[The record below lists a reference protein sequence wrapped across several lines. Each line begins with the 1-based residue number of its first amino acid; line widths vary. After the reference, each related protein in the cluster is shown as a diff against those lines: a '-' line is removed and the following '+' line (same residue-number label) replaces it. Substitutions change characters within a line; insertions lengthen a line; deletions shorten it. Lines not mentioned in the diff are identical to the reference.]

1 MDFGFDADQEALREL
16 AKRALANAKDP
27 WAELTRAGLTGV
39 MLPADAGGAGLGFVE
54 QCLVFEQAGRAAA
67 PAAIV
72 PSLIAGAALA
82 RLGVTEALDRATLAL
97 HELGATTTIARA
109 PESGGWTLDG
119 VKVAVPA
126 LERATQIIVPARLD
140 GAVVLAR
147 VAADAPGLR
156 REAGVSTD
164 ETTVH
169 RLTFDGVTVGDAAL
183 LAREDGGAPTL
194 EWIVRHVTVGFAAY
208 ELGIAARQL
217 EMTAEHVLRRQQFGK
232 PIGLFQAVGQRCA
245 DMHIDVESLRL
256 ATWEAA
262 YLLASDGNEPSAKV
276 DAAVATAAFWAAD
289 AGARVAVGAQHLH
302 AGIGFDRAYPLY
314 RYFLAAKRV
323 ELELGGA
330 TQQLARLGR
339 ILATEASV

>member
-1 MDFGFDADQEALREL
+1 MDFAFNADQEALREL
-16 AKRALANAKDP
+16 AKKALAHAADP
-27 WAELTRAGLTGV
+27 WAELARAGLTSV
-39 MLPADAGGAGLGFVE
+39 MLPVELGGAGLSIIE

-67 PAAIV
+67 PAALV

-82 RLGVTEALDRATLAL
+82 RLSVSDELDRATVAL
-97 HELGATTTIARA
+97 HELGRATTLTRA
-109 PESGGWTLDG
+109 AGRSDGWQLDG
-119 VKVAVPA
+119 VKVAVPG
-126 LERATQIIVPARLD
+126 LERATQIIVPARLE
-140 GAVVLAR
+140 GGGMALAR
-147 VAADAPGLR
+147 VATEARGLK

-169 RLTFDGVTVGDAAL
+169 RLTFDGVMLDEAAVTTGER
-183 LAREDGGAPTL
+183 AAPMRD
-194 EWIVRHVTVGFAAY
+194 WILRHVTLGFAAY

-217 EMTAEHVLRRQQFGK
+217 EMTAEYVLRRQQFGK

-262 YLLASDGNEPSAKV
+262 YLLANDAPAPAV
-276 DAAVATAAFWAAD
+276 AAAVATAAFWATD
-289 AGARVAVGAQHLH
+289 AGARVAVAAQHLH
-302 AGIGFDRAYPLY
+302 GGIGFDRAYPLY

-330 TQQLARLGR
+330 TQQLAHLGR
-339 ILATEASV
+339 ILAQEANA